1 MELNNT
7 LLQDIILSGELTKK
21 PAICFEKIAVKKEH
35 YSVREKGEILKRKVN
50 DIYDNFEI
58 WDGNNL
64 IKPILPKPKT
74 KDKSEK
80 NRKKNY
86 ILDNINKLKMP
97 LFSLICK
104 SSKTLMDSL
113 DKVDSSNQNTLPNF
127 KTRSKTGKAP
137 LINLKSIGNKMKKT
151 LLFSLESKKNH
162 KQTSMSMTKNSTSIE
177 TSNRFLTNKNKHQIS
192 KFFIT
197 DSAIEKSS
205 LKTTD
210 KNNNSNLNNN
220 ETTYNPEEK
229 KLVMGFSLNK
239 THKVNSTILGG
250 NSKNVKFT
258 TESTRK
264 SIVTKEK
271 VRHSILKNVYLQAN
285 DINNLDKIDSFS
297 PKNNDSI
304 CIIDKEI
311 NSTNEIENILSTNC
325 VATTTDGVNKNKTHN
340 YFFHK
345 QTLSDMSYN
354 IRTLTTPPKAFSN
367 TDTNF
372 NSKSTKSK
380 SCLNKKSIYSNC
392 DVLSEEN
399 NIINHEI
406 RVDNHNFDY
415 KKNLIKEDYSKME
428 KEQLKDD
435 IPQKSLVGQ
444 ITIKGQKRYISAQ
457 KANILRLSDS
467 VSKMGSHNVFKF
479 FNAINEKYESYAKV
493 SGITNPGL
501 ERQKSVFKIKENN
514 LDFNKRKM
522 RNILD
527 NIHTIQNKHNK
538 SLEKKY
544 NKK

>member
-1 MELNNT
+1 MNFICRLSLLLPITFYLLPVVCNLGVNENNT
-7 LLQDIILSGELTKK
+7 FANAQNIEQLQL
-21 PAICFEKIAVKKEH
+21 
-35 YSVREKGEILKRKVN
+35 
-50 DIYDNFEI
+50 
-58 WDGNNL
+58 
-64 IKPILPKPKT
+64 
-74 KDKSEK
+74 
-80 NRKKNY
+80 
-86 ILDNINKLKMP
+86 
-97 LFSLICK
+97 
-104 SSKTLMDSL
+104 
-113 DKVDSSNQNTLPNF
+113 NQNTLPNF

-220 ETTYNPEEK
+220 ETTYNPEER

-311 NSTNEIENILSTNC
+311 NSTNEIENILSTKC

-367 TDTNF
+367 TDTN
-372 NSKSTKSK
+372 
-380 SCLNKKSIYSNC
+380 Y
-392 DVLSEEN
+392 
-399 NIINHEI
+399 
-406 RVDNHNFDY
+406 
-415 KKNLIKEDYSKME
+415 
-428 KEQLKDD
+428 
-435 IPQKSLVGQ
+435 
-444 ITIKGQKRYISAQ
+444 
-457 KANILRLSDS
+457 
-467 VSKMGSHNVFKF
+467 NV
-479 FNAINEKYESYAKV
+479 
-493 SGITNPGL
+493 
-501 ERQKSVFKIKENN
+501 
-514 LDFNKRKM
+514 
-522 RNILD
+522 
-527 NIHTIQNKHNK
+527 
-538 SLEKKY
+538 
-544 NKK
+544 